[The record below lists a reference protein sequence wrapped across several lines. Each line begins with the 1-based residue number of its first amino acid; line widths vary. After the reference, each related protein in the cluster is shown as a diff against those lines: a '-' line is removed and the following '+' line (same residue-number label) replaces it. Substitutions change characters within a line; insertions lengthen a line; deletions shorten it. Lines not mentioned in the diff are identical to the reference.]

1 MDNSGLGN
9 SIIELGEFGG
19 GQIEEINNY
28 NALQDA
34 LIRESHEDRG
44 EFSTPAG
51 TLEEHFTW
59 DKVLSRR
66 PRGYS
71 DVG

>member
-9 SIIELGEFGG
+9 SIIEMEGFGG

-34 LIRESHEDRG
+34 LIRESHEDRS
-44 EFSTPAG
+44 EFSTPAC
-51 TLEEHFTW
+51 TLNKRFTW
-59 DKVLSRR
+59 NNV
-66 PRGYS
+66 
-71 DVG
+71 

>member
-34 LIRESHEDRG
+34 LIRESHEDRS
-44 EFSTPAG
+44 EFSTPEAHFG
-51 TLEEHFTW
+51 KAHYMGESLE
-59 DKVLSRR
+59 
-66 PRGYS
+66 
-71 DVG
+71 

>member
-34 LIRESHEDRG
+34 LIRESHEDRS
-44 EFSTPAG
+44 EFSTPEA
-51 TLEEHFTW
+51 HFGRA
-59 DKVLSRR
+59 LYM
-66 PRGYS
+66 G
-71 DVG
+71 